1 MEVNVLHQIPAS
13 ASLAGMDLLV
23 VQVKSEIC
31 SKNKSVKTN
40 VKCTG
45 ILKTS
50 TPKQKANAT
59 RLV

>member
-1 MEVNVLHQIPAS
+1 MEVNVLHQILAS

-31 SKNKSVKTN
+31 SMNKSVKTN
-40 VKCTG
+40 LKCTS

-50 TPKQKANAT
+50 APKHKANLT